1 MFGVVLA
8 SDTLATTTVTFVG
21 TLFDGF
27 IVFSSTVVNDTC
39 GAIVVVVF
47 PTFGTPVS

>member
-27 IVFSSTVVNDTC
+27 IVFSSTVVNDTKHKYKNLY
-39 GAIVVVVF
+39 IL
-47 PTFGTPVS
+47 